1 MKTVVAGLFACVV
14 LAHSPQLFAQA
25 AQAPVPE
32 AAQTGA
38 SGALPAS
45 APEAT
50 ATPVPPADHADQPDQ
65 ADQPEQ
71 SDQLDQTDDHAEPE
85 AAPAPSADKHDVG
98 VGRLELDLHKV
109 QAEREAYSRFWPWFT
124 VATGAAMTL
133 GGTAVGAGYVFGCE
147 GGCSTS
153 AWIGIIVA
161 TGTFVATVGTIWLV
175 RANADVREID
185 SHRYQLEQEIER
197 IRISS
202 KLPNRFD
209 NQASAP
215 QFSMRFALND

>member
-1 MKTVVAGLFACVV
+1 LKTVTVVAGLFASVV
-14 LAHSPQLFAQA
+14 LAHSAQLFAQA

-38 SGALPAS
+38 SGALPGAAPAATEAS
-45 APEAT
+45 APVPEA
-50 ATPVPPADHADQPDQ
+50 AKAPPDTTDDHA
-65 ADQPEQ
+65 
-71 SDQLDQTDDHAEPE
+71 TDDHAEPE
-85 AAPAPSADKHDVG
+85 AEAAPSDEKHDVG
-98 VGRLELDLHKV
+98 MGRLELDLHKV
-109 QAEREAYSRFWPWFT
+109 QTEREKYSRFWPWFT
-124 VATGAAMTL
+124 VGAGAAMTL
-133 GGTAVGAGYVFGCE
+133 GGTAVGASKVFGCD

-161 TGTFVATVGTIWLV
+161 TGTFVATVGTIWVV

-209 NQASAP
+209 NQGSSP
-215 QFSMRFALND
+215 QFSMRFALN